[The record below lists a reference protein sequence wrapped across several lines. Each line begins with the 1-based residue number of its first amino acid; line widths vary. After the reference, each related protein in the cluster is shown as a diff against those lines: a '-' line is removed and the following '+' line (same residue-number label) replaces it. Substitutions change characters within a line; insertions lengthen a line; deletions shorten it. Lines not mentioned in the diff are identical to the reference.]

1 MAYTG
6 YKSLN
11 SETVIVKEVKK
22 SNKGTLALIFAALKL
37 AAILAGC
44 NLQDAKP
51 TPEPT
56 ATEKNSKATEIP
68 GEIPTPTLIP
78 TPTPTERQLTPEEM
92 EQEKIKNE
100 VNVLKGYYDKYEDY
114 YALYLIKEFYESGKL
129 IKDDYFNEIELIL
142 GEFPPEIF
150 ASMDYYSSLLNGRM
164 EEIDKDSF
172 GWFLDALVSEAHIG
186 YLHLSLFD
194 YQEQRDRVEDG
205 VKIVDKWIDDP
216 SDENTK
222 TFEELIVSEKLT
234 DEEKV
239 FLIRWLAGRTKYKD
253 INRSGKIYSAS
264 SYVEDVIIDEEN
276 NYNFLQYM
284 DMVQNN
290 LFKRNNT
297 PNSEKQQNDDEILQI
312 SSTNM
317 DGEEVLI
324 GYAKGRSL

>member
-1 MAYTG
+1 
-6 YKSLN
+6 
-11 SETVIVKEVKK
+11 
-22 SNKGTLALIFAALKL
+22 
-37 AAILAGC
+37 
-44 NLQDAKP
+44 
-51 TPEPT
+51 
-56 ATEKNSKATEIP
+56 
-68 GEIPTPTLIP
+68 
-78 TPTPTERQLTPEEM
+78 
-92 EQEKIKNE
+92 
-100 VNVLKGYYDKYEDY
+100 
-114 YALYLIKEFYESGKL
+114 
-129 IKDDYFNEIELIL
+129 
-142 GEFPPEIF
+142 
-150 ASMDYYSSLLNGRM
+150 M